1 MLSFSWMLELETG
14 VWAEGTTIVVSSSND
29 PGNMRRSAL
38 ILRFCL
44 EEFRANPNPSMHAGV
59 SWSNCRYCAE
69 LHHAGGLILIG
80 AAGQKML
87 PRGRG
92 WWCGTA
98 WPWEWLT
105 STLHCRMLKLRG
117 GLECGSPG
125 RNTNP
130 LGFEERKATVRCL
143 PICYEICLRNN
154 GETKGTC
161 TAVFVCI
168 SFLSNVTEF
177 SWVPITSGY
186 S

>member
-98 WPWEWLT
+98 WPWGWLT
-105 STLHCRMLKLRG
+105 STLYCRMLKLRG
-117 GLECGSPG
+117 GGWSVGHLGGTPILLALKRERPLWGVSPSAMKYASEIMEK
-125 RNTNP
+125 
-130 LGFEERKATVRCL
+130 LKAPVLLC
-143 PICYEICLRNN
+143 
-154 GETKGTC
+154 
-161 TAVFVCI
+161 
-168 SFLSNVTEF
+168 SFAF
-177 SWVPITSGY
+177 HF
-186 S
+186 

>member
-1 MLSFSWMLELETG
+1 MIQETWEGLLWFWGFVWKSLGQTQTPPCMQVSAEATAGIVLSFTMQEAWFWLGLQGRRCCRVG
-14 VWAEGTTIVVSSSND
+14 VGGGVGQHD
-29 PGNMRRSAL
+29 PGGGWPVPCTAG
-38 ILRFCL
+38 CL
-44 EEFRANPNPSMHAGV
+44 S
-59 SWSNCRYCAE
+59 
-69 LHHAGGLILIG
+69 
-80 AAGQKML
+80 
-87 PRGRG
+87 
-92 WWCGTA
+92 CG
-98 WPWEWLT
+98 
-105 STLHCRMLKLRG
+105 G

-161 TAVFVCI
+161 TAVFICI